1 VIVQFTY
8 HLPTKIVF
16 GQTAYEAVPAEL
28 KALGAQTV
36 LLVSD
41 PGLADLGLVG
51 ELAAAL
57 EEASYDAITFSGVS
71 SNPTTDEVHAGLEMA
86 QAQAVDALVAV
97 GGGSPIDVAKAI
109 ALLLANGGTYAD
121 YQWGGKAITE
131 RSWPLVAVPTTAGTG
146 SEVTKV
152 AVVSDADNPFKKGVL
167 SPLMFPHVAVLDPA
181 LTRGMPPW
189 LTAATGVDAF
199 VHALEAYAGRRANP
213 HTDRL
218 ALDALETVWRYLPAA
233 TGDGDDIEARERMM
247 LAAFWAG
254 TAMDHAGLGLVHALS
269 GPLTTHLHLHHGLAN
284 GIILPY
290 VVAYNLPAIPKG
302 RRQALHEIFDLAP
315 DAGDEAL
322 VERLKQFVEELGLPT
337 TLSALDRP
345 LDSVA
350 WETIAEETT
359 RMVLIHNNPRPAS
372 ASDCLRILEQMR

>member
-1 VIVQFTY
+1 MTQFTY
-8 HLPTKIVF
+8 HLPTRIVF
-16 GQTAYEAVPAEL
+16 GQAAYEALPAEL
-28 KALGAQTV
+28 GTLGAQAV
-36 LLVSD
+36 LLISD
-41 PGLADLGLVG
+41 PGLADLGLVA
-51 ELAAAL
+51 EVATAL
-57 EEASYDAITFSGVS
+57 EEASYDVTTFTGVS
-71 SNPTTDEVHAGLEMA
+71 SNPTTDEVHAGLEIA
-86 QAQAVDALVAV
+86 QAQAVDALVAL

-131 RSWPLVAVPTTAGTG
+131 RSRPLVAVPTTAGTG
-146 SEVTKV
+146 SEVSKV

-181 LTRGMPPW
+181 LTRGMPAW
-189 LTAATGVDAF
+189 LTAATGIDAF
-199 VHALEAYAGRRANP
+199 VHAFEAYAGRRANP

-218 ALDALETVWRYLPAA
+218 ALDALETAWCYLPAA
-233 TGDGDDIEARERMM
+233 TQDGDDMEARERMM

-290 VVAYNLPAIPKG
+290 VVAFNLPAIPEG
-302 RRQALHEIFDLAP
+302 RRQALHEIFGLAP
-315 DAGDEAL
+315 DAGDEEL
-322 VERLKQFVEELGLPT
+322 VNSLKQFVEDLGLPT
-337 TLSALDRP
+337 SLSVLDEP
-345 LDSVA
+345 LDDVD
-350 WETIAEETT
+350 WEAIAEETT

-372 ASDCLRILEQMR
+372 AADCLHILEQMQ

>member
-1 VIVQFTY
+1 MAQFIY
-8 HLPTKIVF
+8 HLPTRIVF
-16 GQTAYEAVPAEL
+16 GQAAHEALPAEL
-28 KALGAQTV
+28 GTLGAQAV

-41 PGLADLGLVG
+41 PGLADLGLVA
-51 ELAAAL
+51 ELATAL
-57 EEASYDAITFSGVS
+57 EEASYDVTIFTGVS
-71 SNPTTDEVHAGLEMA
+71 SNPTTDEVHAGLEIA

-109 ALLLANGGTYAD
+109 AMLLANGGTYAD

-131 RSWPLVAVPTTAGTG
+131 RSRPLVAVPTTAGTG
-146 SEVTKV
+146 SEVSKV

-181 LTRGMPPW
+181 LTRGMPAW
-189 LTAATGVDAF
+189 LTAATGIDAF
-199 VHALEAYAGRRANP
+199 VHAFEAYAGRRANP

-218 ALDALETVWRYLPAA
+218 ALDALETARCYLPAA
-233 TGDGDDIEARERMM
+233 TQDGDDMEARERMM

-269 GPLTTHLHLHHGLAN
+269 GPLTTYLHLHHGLAN

-290 VVAYNLPAIPKG
+290 VVDFNLPAIPEG
-302 RRQALHEIFDLAP
+302 RRQALYEIFGLAP
-315 DAGDEAL
+315 DAGDEDL
-322 VERLKQFVEELGLPT
+322 VNRLKQFVEDLGLPT
-337 TLSALDRP
+337 SLSALDES
-345 LDSVA
+345 LDDVD
-350 WETIAEETT
+350 WEAIAEETT

-372 ASDCLRILEQMR
+372 AADCLQILEQMR